1 MNTDPATI
9 PIDTRSLPLKKL
21 GSFHHPVSGV
31 HLEVHSTE
39 PAFQFYTGKYIDV
52 PAVGGLPARGPRSGF
67 CWNLLGT
74 LTLSIMS
81 SREAWSFSNVVK
93 NTGREMFIEHGEDK
107 DS

>member
-31 HLEVHSTE
+31 QLEVHSTE

-67 CWNLLGT
+67 CVEP
-74 LTLSIMS
+74 
-81 SREAWSFSNVVK
+81 SRYINAVNNEQQRGMVILKRGQKYGSRNVYRAWR
-93 NTGREMFIEHGEDK
+93 G
-107 DS
+107 

>member
-1 MNTDPATI
+1 MYL
-9 PIDTRSLPLKKL
+9 RLVVCQL
-21 GSFHHPVSGV
+21 GVRGQVS
-31 HLEVHSTE
+31 
-39 PAFQFYTGKYIDV
+39 A
-52 PAVGGLPARGPRSGF
+52 
-67 CWNLLGT
+67 WNLLGT